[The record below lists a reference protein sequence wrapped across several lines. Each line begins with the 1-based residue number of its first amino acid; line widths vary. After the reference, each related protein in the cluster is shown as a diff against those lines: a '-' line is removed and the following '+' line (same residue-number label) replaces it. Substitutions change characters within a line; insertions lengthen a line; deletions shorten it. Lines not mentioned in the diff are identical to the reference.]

1 MTRLTS
7 LFSSRESLWLIHY
20 CPLTVFQVSWF
31 DLSNEVNTPLMWK
44 LDTTMWWRQTGS
56 SRVNCESRGPF
67 DVRNARQCRKQKRFG
82 EVGWNTCICMYYT
95 VHICVGVCMCVCM
108 CEWVCVCERE
118 RDKEG
123 EELVFLCDLERVN
136 KIGCVCAC
144 MKLILS
150 SFQLTSFI
158 QRMKW
163 VRKWQFFGK

>member
-1 MTRLTS
+1 MTHLTS

-67 DVRNARQCRKQKRFG
+67 DVRNARQRRKQKPFG
-82 EVGWNTCICMYYT
+82 ELGWNTCICMYNT
-95 VHICVGVCMCVCM
+95 VHTYVCLCVCM
-108 CEWVCVCERE
+108 REWVCVRE
-118 RDKEG
+118 SETKKE
-123 EELVFLCDLERVN
+123 ENLCSCVTWRVN